1 MKLKRDETKTVRD
14 TTPTTELATTTNNNN
29 NNNNTA
35 QEVHQDQRQL
45 STRTGASLAEGG
57 SIVGRLLA
65 TAVFV
70 SVPAAPQTKK
80 GRIALRTSPFKR

>member
-57 SIVGRLLA
+57 SMVDRLA
-65 TAVFV
+65 SNCRVCFFYARCSTN
-70 SVPAAPQTKK
+70 QE
-80 GRIALRTSPFKR
+80 G